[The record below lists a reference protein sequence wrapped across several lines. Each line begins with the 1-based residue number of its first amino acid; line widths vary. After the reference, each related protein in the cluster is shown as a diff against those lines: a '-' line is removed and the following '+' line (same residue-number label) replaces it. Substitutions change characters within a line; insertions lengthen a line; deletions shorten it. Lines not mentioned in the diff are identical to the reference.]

1 MNEELRHWNMQLFAE
16 ADPDPAEPDE
26 EESKADEEEQ
36 KADEPEKLSLTQAEL
51 DEMIKK
57 AKAKDRQAFRNKLE
71 KEFKA
76 EQEEAEKKAKMSA
89 EDKVKYELEQ
99 YQKRV
104 QELEAAQTKAMLAKE
119 ATRLLKDKDID
130 ANDDILE
137 VVVGTDEEDTGKRVD
152 AFVEIVEA
160 VVEKREKARAT
171 GKTPKSTDTKHE
183 EVSELQ
189 KRINKYKK

>member
-1 MNEELRHWNMQLFAE
+1 MNEELRRWNMQLFAE
-16 ADPDPAEPDE
+16 EDPEPEEPDE
-26 EESKADEEEQ
+26 AEVEVEEEE
-36 KADEPEKLSLTQAEL
+36 KEPDKISLTQAEL

-57 AKAKDRQAFRNKLE
+57 AKAKDRQAFRNRLE

-76 EQEEAEKKAKMSA
+76 EQAEAEKKAKMSA

-104 QELEAAQTKAMLAKE
+104 QELEAAQTKALLSKE

-137 VVVGTDEEDTGKRVD
+137 FLVGTDEEDTGKRVD
-152 AFVEIVEA
+152 AFVAIVEGA
-160 VVEKREKARAT
+160 VERREKSRAT
-171 GKTPKSTDTKHE
+171 GRTPKSTDTKHE

-189 KRINKYKK
+189 KRINKYKS

>member
-1 MNEELRHWNMQLFAE
+1 MNEELRQWNMQLFAE
-16 ADPDPAEPDE
+16 EDPEPEEPDE
-26 EESKADEEEQ
+26 AEVEVEEEE
-36 KADEPEKLSLTQAEL
+36 KEPDKISLTQAEL

-57 AKAKDRQAFRNKLE
+57 AKAKDRQAFRNRLE

-76 EQEEAEKKAKMSA
+76 EQAEAEKKAKMSA

-104 QELEAAQTKAMLAKE
+104 QELEAAQTKALLSKE

-137 VVVGTDEEDTGKRVD
+137 FLVGTDEEDTGKRVD
-152 AFVEIVEA
+152 AFVAIVEGA
-160 VVEKREKARAT
+160 VERREKSRAT
-171 GKTPKSTDTKHE
+171 GRTPKSTDTKHE

-189 KRINKYKK
+189 KRINKYKN

>member
-16 ADPDPAEPDE
+16 EDPDPEEPE
-26 EESKADEEEQ
+26 TESEVEEEEQ
-36 KADEPEKLSLTQAEL
+36 EKEPDKISLTQAEL

-57 AKAKDRQAFRNKLE
+57 AKAKDRQAFRNRLE

-76 EQEEAEKKAKMSA
+76 EQAEAEKKAKMSA

-104 QELEAAQTKAMLAKE
+104 QELEAAQTKALLSKE

-137 VVVGTDEEDTGKRVD
+137 FLVGTDEEDTGKRVD
-152 AFVEIVEA
+152 AFVAIVEGA
-160 VVEKREKARAT
+160 VERREKSRAT
-171 GKTPKSTDTKHE
+171 GRTPKSTDTKHE

-189 KRINKYKK
+189 KRINKYKS

>member
-1 MNEELRHWNMQLFAE
+1 MNEELKWNLQLFADD
-16 ADPDPAEPDE
+16 DPDPEVPDE

-36 KADEPEKLSLTQAEL
+36 EEEEEGKLTLTQAEL
-51 DEMIKK
+51 DELIKK
-57 AKAKDRQAFRNKLE
+57 AKAKDRKAFRNKLE

-104 QELEAAQTKAMLAKE
+104 QELEAEQTRAHLAKE
-119 ATRLLKDKDID
+119 ASKLLKDKDID
-130 ANDDILE
+130 ASDDILE
-137 VVVGTDEEDTGKRVD
+137 FLVGTDEEDTGKRVD

-160 VVEKREKARAT
+160 AIEKREKERAT

-189 KRINKYKK
+189 KRINKHKS

>member
-1 MNEELRHWNMQLFAE
+1 MNEELRKWNMQLFA
-16 ADPDPAEPDE
+16 DDDPAPEEPEQESEGEGQDEGKDKEPD
-26 EESKADEEEQ
+26 
-36 KADEPEKLSLTQAEL
+36 KLTLTQAEL

-57 AKAKDRQAFRNKLE
+57 AKAKDRASFRNQLE
-71 KEFKA
+71 KQLKA

-104 QELEAAQTKAMLAKE
+104 EELEAAQLKASLQKE
-119 ATRLLKDKDID
+119 AAKLLKDKDID

-137 VVVGTDEEDTGKRVD
+137 FLVGTDEEDTGKRVD

-171 GKTPKSTDTKHE
+171 GKTPKSTNTKHE
-183 EVSELQ
+183 EISELQ
-189 KRINKYKK
+189 KRINKYK

>member
-1 MNEELRHWNMQLFAE
+1 MNEELRQWNMQLFAE
-16 ADPDPAEPDE
+16 EDPDPEEPEAEVEKEVE
-26 EESKADEEEQ
+26 EEAEEA
-36 KADEPEKLSLTQAEL
+36 KISLTQAEL

-57 AKAKDRQAFRNKLE
+57 AKAKDRQAFRNRLE

-76 EQEEAEKKAKMSA
+76 EQAEAEKKAKMSA

-104 QELEAAQTKAMLAKE
+104 QELEAAQTKALLSKE

-137 VVVGTDEEDTGKRVD
+137 FLVGTDEEDTGKRVD
-152 AFVEIVEA
+152 AFVAIVEGA
-160 VVEKREKARAT
+160 VERREKSRAT
-171 GKTPKSTDTKHE
+171 GRTPKSTDTKHE

-189 KRINKYKK
+189 KRINKYKS

>member
-16 ADPDPAEPDE
+16 EDPEPEEPDE
-26 EESKADEEEQ
+26 AEVEVEEEE
-36 KADEPEKLSLTQAEL
+36 KEPDKISLTQAEL

-57 AKAKDRQAFRNKLE
+57 AKAKDRQAFRNRLE

-76 EQEEAEKKAKMSA
+76 EQAEAEKKAKMSA

-104 QELEAAQTKAMLAKE
+104 QELEAAQTKALLSKE

-137 VVVGTDEEDTGKRVD
+137 FLVGTDEEDTGKRVD
-152 AFVEIVEA
+152 AFVAIVEGA
-160 VVEKREKARAT
+160 VERREKSRAT
-171 GKTPKSTDTKHE
+171 GRTPKSTDTKHE

-189 KRINKYKK
+189 KRINKYKN

>member
-1 MNEELRHWNMQLFAE
+1 MNEELRRWNMQLFADDDS
-16 ADPDPAEPDE
+16 DPEE
-26 EESKADEEEQ
+26 QVEESKGEEQ
-36 KADEPEKLSLTQAEL
+36 EEKKDEEPEKLSLTQAEL

-57 AKAKDRQAFRNKLE
+57 AKARDRKAFRNQLE
-71 KEFKA
+71 KEFRA

-104 QELEAAQTKAMLAKE
+104 EELEAAQTRAQLAKE
-119 ATRLLKDKDID
+119 ATKLLKDKDID

-137 VVVGTDEEDTGKRVD
+137 FLVGTDEEDTGKRVG

-160 VVEKREKARAT
+160 AVEKREKERAT

-189 KRINKYKK
+189 KRINKYKN

>member
-16 ADPDPAEPDE
+16 EDPEPDEPDE
-26 EESKADEEEQ
+26 EEVEVEEEE
-36 KADEPEKLSLTQAEL
+36 KEPDKISLTQAEL

-57 AKAKDRQAFRNKLE
+57 AKAKDRQAFRNRLE

-76 EQEEAEKKAKMSA
+76 EQAEAEKKAKMSA

-104 QELEAAQTKAMLAKE
+104 QELEAAQTKALLSKE

-137 VVVGTDEEDTGKRVD
+137 FLVGTDEEDTGKRVD
-152 AFVEIVEA
+152 AFVAIVEGA
-160 VVEKREKARAT
+160 VERREKSRAT
-171 GKTPKSTDTKHE
+171 GRTPKSTDTKHE

-189 KRINKYKK
+189 KRINKYK

>member
-1 MNEELRHWNMQLFAE
+1 MNEELRKWNMQLFADE
-16 ADPDPAEPDE
+16 DPEPE
-26 EESKADEEEQ
+26 EPEQASEEQ
-36 KADEPEKLSLTQAEL
+36 DEKEPEKLSLTQAEL

-57 AKAKDRQAFRNKLE
+57 AKAKDRASFRSQLE
-71 KEFKA
+71 KQLKA

-104 QELEAAQTKAMLAKE
+104 EELEAAQLKASLQKE
-119 ATRLLKDKDID
+119 AAKLLKDKDID

-137 VVVGTDEEDTGKRVD
+137 FLVGTDEEDTGKRVD

-171 GKTPKSTDTKHE
+171 GKTPKSTNTKHE
-183 EVSELQ
+183 ELSELQ
-189 KRINKYKK
+189 KRINKYK

>member
-1 MNEELRHWNMQLFAE
+1 MNEELRKWNMQLFA
-16 ADPDPAEPDE
+16 DDDPAPEEPEQENEGEGQDEGKDKEPD
-26 EESKADEEEQ
+26 
-36 KADEPEKLSLTQAEL
+36 KLTLTQAEL

-57 AKAKDRQAFRNKLE
+57 AKAKDRASFRNQLE
-71 KEFKA
+71 KQLKA

-104 QELEAAQTKAMLAKE
+104 EELEAAQLKASLQKE
-119 ATRLLKDKDID
+119 AAKLLKDKDID

-137 VVVGTDEEDTGKRVD
+137 FLVGTDEEDTGKRVD
-152 AFVEIVEA
+152 AFVETVEA

-171 GKTPKSTDTKHE
+171 GKTPKSTNTKHE
-183 EVSELQ
+183 ELSELQ
-189 KRINKYKK
+189 KRINKYK

>member
-16 ADPDPAEPDE
+16 EDPKPEEPDE
-26 EESKADEEEQ
+26 AEVEVEEEE
-36 KADEPEKLSLTQAEL
+36 KEPDKISLTQAEL

-57 AKAKDRQAFRNKLE
+57 AKAKDRQAFRNRLE

-76 EQEEAEKKAKMSA
+76 EQAEAEKKAKMSA

-104 QELEAAQTKAMLAKE
+104 QELEAAQTKALLSKE

-137 VVVGTDEEDTGKRVD
+137 FLVGTDEEDTGKRVD
-152 AFVEIVEA
+152 AFVAIVEGA
-160 VVEKREKARAT
+160 VERREKSRAT
-171 GKTPKSTDTKHE
+171 GRTPKSTDTKHE

-189 KRINKYKK
+189 KRINKYKS

>member
-16 ADPDPAEPDE
+16 EDPEPEEPDE
-26 EESKADEEEQ
+26 EEVEVEEEE
-36 KADEPEKLSLTQAEL
+36 KEPDKISLTQAEL

-57 AKAKDRQAFRNKLE
+57 AKAKDRQAFRNRLE

-76 EQEEAEKKAKMSA
+76 EQAEVEKKAKMSA

-104 QELEAAQTKAMLAKE
+104 QELEAAQTKALLSKE

-137 VVVGTDEEDTGKRVD
+137 FLVGTDEEDTGKRVD
-152 AFVEIVEA
+152 AFVAIVEGA
-160 VVEKREKARAT
+160 VERREKSRAT
-171 GKTPKSTDTKHE
+171 GRTPKSTDTKHE

-189 KRINKYKK
+189 KRINKYK

>member
-16 ADPDPAEPDE
+16 EDPEPEEPDE
-26 EESKADEEEQ
+26 EEVEVEEEE
-36 KADEPEKLSLTQAEL
+36 KEPDKISLTQAEL

-57 AKAKDRQAFRNKLE
+57 AKAKDRQAFRNRLE

-76 EQEEAEKKAKMSA
+76 EQAEAEKKAKMSA

-104 QELEAAQTKAMLAKE
+104 QELEAAQTKALLSKE

-137 VVVGTDEEDTGKRVD
+137 FLVGTDEEDTGKRVD
-152 AFVEIVEA
+152 AFVAIVEGA
-160 VVEKREKARAT
+160 VERREKSRAT
-171 GKTPKSTDTKHE
+171 GRTPKSTDTKHE

-189 KRINKYKK
+189 KRINKYKN

>member
-1 MNEELRHWNMQLFAE
+1 MNEELRQWNMQLFAE
-16 ADPDPAEPDE
+16 EDPEPEEPDE
-26 EESKADEEEQ
+26 EEEE
-36 KADEPEKLSLTQAEL
+36 KEPDKISLTQAEL

-57 AKAKDRQAFRNKLE
+57 AKAKDRQAFRNRLE

-76 EQEEAEKKAKMSA
+76 EQAEAEKKAKMSA

-104 QELEAAQTKAMLAKE
+104 QELEAAQTKALLSKE

-137 VVVGTDEEDTGKRVD
+137 FLVGTDEEDTGKRVD
-152 AFVEIVEA
+152 AFVAIVEGA
-160 VVEKREKARAT
+160 VERREKSRAT
-171 GKTPKSTDTKHE
+171 GRTPKSTDTKHE

-189 KRINKYKK
+189 KRINKYKS

>member
-1 MNEELRHWNMQLFAE
+1 MNEELRQWNMQLFAE
-16 ADPDPAEPDE
+16 EDPEPDEPDE
-26 EESKADEEEQ
+26 EEVEVEEEE
-36 KADEPEKLSLTQAEL
+36 KEPDKISLTQAEL

-57 AKAKDRQAFRNKLE
+57 AKAKDRQACRNRLE

-76 EQEEAEKKAKMSA
+76 EQAEAEKKAKMSA

-104 QELEAAQTKAMLAKE
+104 QELEAAQTKALLSKE

-137 VVVGTDEEDTGKRVD
+137 FLVGTDEEDTGKRVD
-152 AFVEIVEA
+152 AFVAIVEGA
-160 VVEKREKARAT
+160 VERREKSRAT
-171 GKTPKSTDTKHE
+171 GRTPKSTDTKHE

-189 KRINKYKK
+189 KRINKYKS

>member
-16 ADPDPAEPDE
+16 EDPEPDEPDE
-26 EESKADEEEQ
+26 EEVEVEEEE
-36 KADEPEKLSLTQAEL
+36 KEPDKISLTQAEL

-57 AKAKDRQAFRNKLE
+57 AKAKDRQAFRNRLE

-76 EQEEAEKKAKMSA
+76 EQAEAEKKAKMSA

-104 QELEAAQTKAMLAKE
+104 QELEAAQTKALLSKE

-137 VVVGTDEEDTGKRVD
+137 FLVGTDEEDTGKRVD
-152 AFVEIVEA
+152 AFVAIVEGA
-160 VVEKREKARAT
+160 VERREKSRAT
-171 GKTPKSTDTKHE
+171 GRTPKSTDTKHE

-189 KRINKYKK
+189 KRINKYKN

>member
-1 MNEELRHWNMQLFAE
+1 MNEELKLWNMQLFAE
-16 ADPDPAEPDE
+16 DEPEPEEPDE
-26 EESKADEEEQ
+26 EQEAKEEEEEQ
-36 KADEPEKLSLTQAEL
+36 EEEKRFTQAEV
-51 DEMIKK
+51 DEILKK
-57 AKAKDRQAFRNKLE
+57 RVAKDREAFRNKLE
-71 KEFKA
+71 KKLKA

-89 EDKVKYELEQ
+89 EEKVKYELDQ

-104 QELEAAQTKAMLAKE
+104 RELEEAQTRAELAKE
-119 ATRLLKDKDID
+119 AAKQLKDKDID

-137 VVVGTDEEDTGKRVD
+137 FLVGTDEEDTGKRVD
-152 AFVEIVEA
+152 AFVEIVES
-160 VVEKREKARAT
+160 VVEKREKSRAT

>member
-1 MNEELRHWNMQLFAE
+1 MNEELRQWNMQLFAE
-16 ADPDPAEPDE
+16 EDPEPEEPDE
-26 EESKADEEEQ
+26 EEVEVEEEE
-36 KADEPEKLSLTQAEL
+36 KEPDKISLTQAEL

-57 AKAKDRQAFRNKLE
+57 AKAKDRQAFRNRLE

-76 EQEEAEKKAKMSA
+76 EQAEAEKKAKMSA

-104 QELEAAQTKAMLAKE
+104 QELEAAQTKALLSKE

-137 VVVGTDEEDTGKRVD
+137 FLVGTDEEDTGKRVD
-152 AFVEIVEA
+152 AFVAIVEGA
-160 VVEKREKARAT
+160 VERREKSRAT
-171 GKTPKSTDTKHE
+171 GRTPKSTDTKHE

-189 KRINKYKK
+189 KRINKYKN

>member
-1 MNEELRHWNMQLFAE
+1 MNEELRQWNMQLFAE
-16 ADPDPAEPDE
+16 EDPEPEEPDE
-26 EESKADEEEQ
+26 EEVEVEEEE
-36 KADEPEKLSLTQAEL
+36 KEPDKISLTQAEL

-57 AKAKDRQAFRNKLE
+57 AKAKDRQAFRNRLE

-76 EQEEAEKKAKMSA
+76 EQAEAEKKAKMSA

-104 QELEAAQTKAMLAKE
+104 QELEAAQTKALLSKE

-137 VVVGTDEEDTGKRVD
+137 FLVGTDEEDTGKRVD
-152 AFVEIVEA
+152 AFVAIVEGA
-160 VVEKREKARAT
+160 VERREKSRAT
-171 GKTPKSTDTKHE
+171 GRTPKSTDTKHE

-189 KRINKYKK
+189 KRINKYK